1 MLRAFLFDM
10 DGTLVQTEILKAK
23 SYAKAAHELRPSLKE
38 EEVVGAFKDVVGLSR
53 KEVAQKL
60 LKRFGL
66 EKEASAR
73 MNEFNVH
80 QPWQAFVQLRM
91 GIYDSLI
98 SDPEILNKHLCP
110 YNLGLLKWVRH
121 NGYPTG
127 LGTQSQRPE
136 TMHILEILDI
146 KTDFDFIATREDVE
160 NPKPD
165 PEIYNLLASELNVYP
180 KDCLVIEDS
189 ASGVKAAVAAGTGC
203 IAVTTDL
210 TRQGVHKM
218 GLLEERWIVDS
229 PPELLGVV
237 KRYISEINEPQSK
250 SK

>member
-1 MLRAFLFDM
+1 MIKAFIFDM
-10 DGTLVQTEILKAK
+10 DGTLVHTEILKAM

-38 EEVVGAFKDVVGLSR
+38 QEIIDAFKDVVGLSR

-60 LKRFGL
+60 MERFSL
-66 EKEASAR
+66 ENEASAR
-73 MNEFNVH
+73 MNELNVH

-91 GIYDSLI
+91 GIYDSMI

-110 YNLGLLKWVRH
+110 YNLGLLKWVRQ

-136 TMHILEILDI
+136 TMRIVEILDI
-146 KTDFDFIATREDVE
+146 KKDFDFIATREDVE

-165 PEIYNLLASELNVYP
+165 PEIYNLLASELNVPPYE
-180 KDCLVIEDS
+180 CLVIEDS
-189 ASGVKAAVAAGTGC
+189 ASGVKAALAAGMGC
-203 IAVTTDL
+203 IAVTTNL
-210 TRQGVHKM
+210 TRDGVHKM
-218 GLLEERWIVDS
+218 DLLEKRWIVDS

>member
-1 MLRAFLFDM
+1 MIKAFLFDM
-10 DGTLVQTEILKAK
+10 DGTLVQTEILKAM

-38 EEVVGAFKDVVGLSR
+38 QGVIDAFKDVVGLSR

-60 LKRFGL
+60 MERFSL

-73 MNEFNVH
+73 MDEFNVH

-91 GIYDSLI
+91 GIYDSMI
-98 SDPEILNKHLCP
+98 SDPDILNKHLCP
-110 YNLGLLKWVRH
+110 YNLSLLKWVRQ
-121 NGYPTG
+121 NKYPTG

-136 TMHILEILDI
+136 TMRILENLKI
-146 KTDFDFIATREDVE
+146 KSDFDFIATREDVE

-165 PEIYNLLASELNVYP
+165 PEIYNLLASELNVIPYE
-180 KDCLVIEDS
+180 CLVIEDS
-189 ASGVKAAVAAGTGC
+189 ASGVKAAIAAGMGC

-210 TRQGVHKM
+210 TRDGVRKL
-218 GLLEERWIVDS
+218 GLLEGLWIVDS
-229 PPELLGVV
+229 PSELLGVV

>member
-1 MLRAFLFDM
+1 MITAFLFDM
-10 DGTLVQTEILKAK
+10 DGTLVQTEILKAV
-23 SYAKAAHELRPSLKE
+23 SYAKAAHELRPSLRE
-38 EEVVGAFKDVVGLSR
+38 EEVVDAFKDVVGLSR

-60 LKRFGL
+60 MERFDL
-66 EKEASAR
+66 EKEASAK
-73 MNEFNVH
+73 METFKVQ

-91 GIYDSLI
+91 EIYDSMI

-110 YNLGLLKWVRH
+110 YNLGLLKWVRQ

-146 KTDFDFIATREDVE
+146 KKDFDFIATREDVE

-165 PEIYNLLASELNVYP
+165 PEIYNLLADELKVSP
-180 KDCLVIEDS
+180 DQCLVIEDS
-189 ASGVKAAVAAGTGC
+189 ASGVIAALGAGMGC

-210 TRQGVHKM
+210 TRDGVHKISPSEK
-218 GLLEERWIVDS
+218 LLIVDS
-229 PPELLGVV
+229 PSELLGVV
-237 KRYISEINEPQSK
+237 KRYITDKE
-250 SK
+250 

>member
-1 MLRAFLFDM
+1 MIKAFLFDM
-10 DGTLVQTEILKAK
+10 DGTLVQTEILKAM

-38 EEVVGAFKDVVGLSR
+38 QGVIDAFKDVVGLSR

-60 LKRFGL
+60 MERFSL

-73 MNEFNVH
+73 MDEFNVH

-91 GIYDSLI
+91 GIYDSMI

-110 YNLGLLKWVRH
+110 YNLGLLRWVRQNEH
-121 NGYPTG
+121 PTG

-136 TMHILEILDI
+136 TMRILENLKI
-146 KTDFDFIATREDVE
+146 KSDFDFIATREDVE

-165 PEIYNLLASELNVYP
+165 PEIYNLLANELNMLP
-180 KDCLVIEDS
+180 SECLVIEDS
-189 ASGVKAAVAAGTGC
+189 ASGVKAAIAAGMGC

-210 TRQGVHKM
+210 TRDGVHKL
-218 GLLEERWIVDS
+218 GLLEGVWIVDS

-237 KRYISEINEPQSK
+237 KRYLSEINEPQSK

>member
-1 MLRAFLFDM
+1 MIKAFLFDM
-10 DGTLVQTEILKAK
+10 DGTLVQTEILKAL

-38 EEVVGAFKDVVGLSR
+38 QGVIDAFKDVVGLSR

-60 LKRFGL
+60 MQRFNL
-66 EKEASAR
+66 EKEASTR
-73 MNEFNVH
+73 MDEFNVH

-91 GIYDSLI
+91 GIYDSMI

-110 YNLGLLKWVRH
+110 YNLSLLKWARQ
-121 NGYPTG
+121 NRYPTG

-136 TMHILEILDI
+136 AMRILENLKI
-146 KTDFDFIATREDVE
+146 KSDFDFIATREDVE

-165 PEIYNLLASELNVYP
+165 PEIYNLLANELNMLP
-180 KDCLVIEDS
+180 SECLVIEDS
-189 ASGVKAAVAAGTGC
+189 ASGVKAAISAGMGC

-210 TRQGVHKM
+210 TRDGVHKL
-218 GLLEERWIVDS
+218 GLLEGVWIVDS

-237 KRYISEINEPQSK
+237 KRYISEISEPKSK

>member
-1 MLRAFLFDM
+1 MTKAFLFDM
-10 DGTLVQTEILKAK
+10 DGTLVQTEILKAM

-38 EEVVGAFKDVVGLSR
+38 QGVIDAFKDVVGLSR

-60 LKRFGL
+60 MERFSL

-73 MNEFNVH
+73 MDEFNVH

-91 GIYDSLI
+91 GIYDSMI
-98 SDPEILNKHLCP
+98 SDPDILNKHLCP
-110 YNLGLLKWVRH
+110 YNLSLLKWVRQ
-121 NGYPTG
+121 NKYPTG

-136 TMHILEILDI
+136 TMRILENLKI
-146 KTDFDFIATREDVE
+146 KSDFDFIATREDVE

-165 PEIYNLLASELNVYP
+165 PEIYNLLASELNVIPYE
-180 KDCLVIEDS
+180 CLVIEDS
-189 ASGVKAAVAAGTGC
+189 ASGVKAAIAAGMGC

-210 TRQGVHKM
+210 TRDGVRKL
-218 GLLEERWIVDS
+218 GLLEGLWIVDS
-229 PPELLGVV
+229 PSELLGVV

>member
-1 MLRAFLFDM
+1 MIKAFLFDM
-10 DGTLVQTEILKAK
+10 DGTLVQTEILKAM
-23 SYAKAAHELRPSLKE
+23 SYAKAAHELRPTLKE
-38 EEVVGAFKDVVGLSR
+38 QGVIDAFKDEVGLSR

-60 LKRFGL
+60 MQRFSL

-73 MNEFNVH
+73 MDEFNVH

-91 GIYDSLI
+91 GIYDSMI
-98 SDPEILNKHLCP
+98 SDPDILNKHLCP
-110 YNLGLLKWVRH
+110 YNLSLLKWVRQ
-121 NGYPTG
+121 NKYPTG

-136 TMHILEILDI
+136 TMRILENLKI
-146 KTDFDFIATREDVE
+146 KSDFDFIATREDVE

-165 PEIYNLLASELNVYP
+165 PEIYNLLASELNVIPYE
-180 KDCLVIEDS
+180 CLVIEDS
-189 ASGVKAAVAAGTGC
+189 ASGVKAAIAAGMGC

-210 TRQGVHKM
+210 TRDGVRKL
-218 GLLEERWIVDS
+218 GLLEGLWIVDS
-229 PPELLGVV
+229 PSELLGVV

>member
-1 MLRAFLFDM
+1 MIKAFLFDM

-23 SYAKAAHELRPSLKE
+23 SYAKAGHELRPSLKE
-38 EEVVGAFKDVVGLSR
+38 EEVIDAFKDVVGLSR
-53 KEVAQKL
+53 KEVSQEL
-60 LKRFGL
+60 MERFGL
-66 EKEASAR
+66 EKEARAR
-73 MNEFNVH
+73 INEFNVH

-98 SDPEILNKHLCP
+98 SDPEIIKNHICP
-110 YNLGLLKWVRH
+110 YNLGLLKWVRQ
-121 NGYPTG
+121 NGYPTA
-127 LGTQSQRPE
+127 LGTQSYRPE

-146 KTDFDFIATREDVE
+146 KKDFDFIATREDVE

-189 ASGVKAAVAAGTGC
+189 ASGVKAAIAAGTGC
-203 IAVTTDL
+203 IAVTTEL
-210 TRQGVHKM
+210 TQEGVHKM

-229 PPELLGVV
+229 PPELLRVV
-237 KRYISEINEPQSK
+237 KLYLAERNEPMSK

>member
-1 MLRAFLFDM
+1 MIKAFLFDM
-10 DGTLVQTEILKAK
+10 DGTLVQTEILKAM

-38 EEVVGAFKDVVGLSR
+38 QGVIDAFKDVVGLSR

-60 LKRFGL
+60 MERFSL

-73 MNEFNVH
+73 MDEFNVH

-91 GIYDSLI
+91 GIYDSMI

-110 YNLGLLKWVRH
+110 YNLGLLRWVRQ
-121 NGYPTG
+121 NEYPTG

-136 TMHILEILDI
+136 TMRILENLKI
-146 KTDFDFIATREDVE
+146 KSDFDFIATREDVE

-165 PEIYNLLASELNVYP
+165 PEIYNLLANELNMLP
-180 KDCLVIEDS
+180 SECLVIEDS
-189 ASGVKAAVAAGTGC
+189 ASGVKAAIAAGIGC

-210 TRQGVHKM
+210 TRDGVHKL
-218 GLLEERWIVDS
+218 GLLEGVWIVDS

>member
-1 MLRAFLFDM
+1 MIKAFLFDM
-10 DGTLVQTEILKAK
+10 DGTLVQTEILKAM
-23 SYAKAAHELRPSLKE
+23 SYAKAAHELSPSLKE
-38 EEVVGAFKDVVGLSR
+38 EDVIDAFKDVVGLSR

-60 LKRFGL
+60 MERFSL
-66 EKEASAR
+66 VKEASAR
-73 MNEFNVH
+73 MDEFNVH

-91 GIYDSLI
+91 GIYDSMI

-110 YNLGLLKWVRH
+110 YNLSLLKWARQ
-121 NGYPTG
+121 NRYPTG

-136 TMHILEILDI
+136 TMRILEILNI
-146 KTDFDFIATREDVE
+146 KKDFDFIATREDVE

-165 PEIYNLLASELNVYP
+165 PEIYNLLASELNVIPYE
-180 KDCLVIEDS
+180 CLVIEDS
-189 ASGVKAAVAAGTGC
+189 ASGVKAAIAAGMGC

-210 TRQGVHKM
+210 TRDGVHKL
-218 GLLEERWIVDS
+218 GLLEGLWIVDF
-229 PPELLGVV
+229 PPKLLGVV

>member
-1 MLRAFLFDM
+1 MIKAFLFDM

-23 SYAKAAHELRPSLKE
+23 SYAKAAHELLPSLKE
-38 EEVVGAFKDVVGLSR
+38 EEVIDAFKDVVGLSR

-60 LKRFGL
+60 MERFSL

-110 YNLGLLKWVRH
+110 YNLGLLEWVRQ

-136 TMHILEILDI
+136 TMRILEILGI
-146 KTDFDFIATREDVE
+146 KKDFDFIATREDVE

-165 PEIYNLLASELNVYP
+165 PEIYNLLANELNVYP
-180 KDCLVIEDS
+180 KECLVIEDS
-189 ASGVKAAVAAGTGC
+189 ASGVKAAIAAGMGC

-210 TRQGVHKM
+210 TRDGVHKM
-218 GLLEERWIVDS
+218 GLLDRRWIVDS
-229 PPELLGVV
+229 PPELLEVV
-237 KRYISEINEPQSK
+237 KRYISEKDEPS
-250 SK
+250 

>member
-1 MLRAFLFDM
+1 MIKAFLFDM
-10 DGTLVQTEILKAK
+10 DGTLVQTEILKAM
-23 SYAKAAHELRPSLKE
+23 SYAKAAHELSPSLKE
-38 EEVVGAFKDVVGLSR
+38 QGVIDAFKDVVGLSR

-60 LKRFGL
+60 MERFSL

-73 MNEFNVH
+73 MDEFNVH
-80 QPWQAFVQLRM
+80 QPWQAFVQIRM
-91 GIYDSLI
+91 GIYDSMI

-110 YNLGLLKWVRH
+110 YNLSLLKWVRQ
-121 NGYPTG
+121 NRYPTG

-136 TMHILEILDI
+136 TMRILENLKI
-146 KTDFDFIATREDVE
+146 KSDFDFIATREDVE

-165 PEIYNLLASELNVYP
+165 PEIYNLLASELNVIPYE
-180 KDCLVIEDS
+180 CLVIEDS
-189 ASGVKAAVAAGTGC
+189 ASGVKAAIAAGMGC

-210 TRQGVHKM
+210 TRDGVHKL
-218 GLLEERWIVDS
+218 GLLEGLWIVDS
-229 PPELLGVV
+229 PSELLGVV